1 MRDLGTTTQT
11 DYLIIRQLGLQP
23 YELVSLAM
31 HSFTEQRRARTRDE
45 IWLVQHQPV
54 FTQGHAG
61 KSEHLLMPGDI
72 PVVQSDRGGQVT
84 YHGPGQQLMYVMLDL
99 RRRKLSV
106 RHLVTLLE
114 ETVIATLS
122 SFAITAYPRANAPGV
137 YVGDDKICSIGLRI
151 RNGCSLHG
159 LALNITMD
167 LAPLLRINPCG
178 EAGLRMTQVSQLSS
192 VTPVIEDVVM
202 VLLEAFMS
210 LLGTTTGVIKT
221 WHPANYLT

>member
-1 MRDLGTTTQT
+1 MTTQT
-11 DYLIIRQLGLQP
+11 DYVIIRQLGLQP

-31 HSFTEQRRARTRDE
+31 HSFTEQRRAKTRDE

-54 FTQGHAG
+54 FTQGQAG

-84 YHGPGQQLMYVMLDL
+84 YHGPGQQLMYVMLNL
-99 RRRKLSV
+99 RRRQLNV
-106 RHLVTLLE
+106 RNLVTLLE

-122 SFAITAYPRANAPGV
+122 RFAITADTRTNAPGV

-151 RNGCSLHG
+151 IKGCSLHG

-167 LAPLLRINPCG
+167 LAPFLCINPCG
-178 EAGLRMTQVSQLSS
+178 EASLRMTQVSELSP
-192 VTPVIEDVVM
+192 VTPVIEDIVT
-202 VLLEAFMS
+202 VLLEAFLS
-210 LLGTTTGVIKT
+210 RLGATIGVPKT
-221 WHPANYLT
+221 WSPIDYLA